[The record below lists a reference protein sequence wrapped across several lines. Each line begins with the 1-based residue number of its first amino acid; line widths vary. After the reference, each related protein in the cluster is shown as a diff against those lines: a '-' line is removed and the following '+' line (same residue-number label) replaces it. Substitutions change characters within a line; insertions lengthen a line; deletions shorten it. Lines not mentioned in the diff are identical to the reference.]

1 MSLMDESFPSDELF
15 DELNNTRASKSN
27 SLQRQ
32 YSVCHNIPTT
42 SGSVATGNEHFQISG
57 NNETPFLNSDC
68 SEETCAS
75 DPVGL
80 EHDHDRDEVKND
92 LGNNE
97 GQQLGRARNSKAIS
111 YQDIHSAYTKRRYK
125 HVTSKVA
132 KYIAE
137 LDGKGSKGKGGQL
150 GSNANSA
157 GAFQRHRSMPETLTP
172 RDDNDDRHH
181 QQHQEESMSVANS
194 SDTNTAHPRDESYE
208 RLMNEN
214 YFLDS
219 RKNFL
224 ETMLRES
231 SDKLQRQSGHNNYL
245 QSRLYKEM
253 DENIALRNNIDLLR
267 NELIEYKNK
276 QQWQQSNKCLA
287 GTQTGTGSGPSLHS
301 FMYYPIAAS
310 NDNTVV
316 TTATQTD
323 LPTHLSPLYNLSDMT
338 AIAATATPHFNANLN
353 DITYDS
359 RDGSIEI
366 PLLSVQPTTRHRD
379 TMMTNNNNHNMMR
392 LALNFSNDSAEVD
405 ANGNSINI
413 IAIRSDANGNLLQ
426 PSRSSNLN
434 GNATT
439 NNSDSS
445 QPSSNDSAIEIAER
459 HEEMHSPPPLLRGE
473 TFTFR
478 PARNW
483 NQRKILYFDKHCNR
497 VTDLIPLNVVH
508 TSSSSTENA
517 HNSNNSNQ
525 SIIFSQHTT
534 NTFGRR
540 LRKSFASRILRI
552 LGPCAS
558 CDDPNQ
564 TLDASNG
571 TYMVGIPL
579 LNENSSR
586 V

>member
-15 DELNNTRASKSN
+15 DELNNTRASRSN

-42 SGSVATGNEHFQISG
+42 SGSGATGNEHFQISG
-57 NNETPFLNSDC
+57 INETPFLNSDC

-80 EHDHDRDEVKND
+80 GHDHDRDGITDKCYDRELTTIFTD

-194 SDTNTAHPRDESYE
+194 SDTNTAHARDESYE

-214 YFLDS
+214 DFLDS

-231 SDKLQRQSGHNNYL
+231 NDKLQRQSGHNNYL

-276 QQWQQSNKCLA
+276 QQWQQSNKFLA
-287 GTQTGTGSGPSLHS
+287 GTGNGHSLHS

-310 NDNTVV
+310 SDNTVV

-338 AIAATATPHFNANLN
+338 AIAATATPHFNANIN

-413 IAIRSDANGNLLQ
+413 IGK

-434 GNATT
+434 GNTTT

-459 HEEMHSPPPLLRGE
+459 HEEMHSPQPRFRGE
-473 TFTFR
+473 TITFR
-478 PARNW
+478 PAGNW
-483 NQRKILYFDKHCNR
+483 NQRKILYFDNHSNR
-497 VTDLIPLNVVH
+497 VTDLIPLNVVQ

-525 SIIFSQHTT
+525 SIIFSHHTT